1 MSWDDPSYKELH
13 FIIVKIMG
21 FKLKSKEGSHEQYE
35 GLYNGKRT
43 IITLDKGHDNF
54 PPRTKKNNLS
64 SMAKQAGFL
73 TTGTFKSFLRK
84 HLK

>member
-1 MSWDDPSYKELH
+1 
-13 FIIVKIMG
+13 MG

-35 GLYNGKRT
+35 GLINDKRT
-43 IITLDKGHDNF
+43 IITLDKGHDKF
-54 PPRTKKNNLS
+54 SPRTKKNNLS

-73 TTGTFKSFLRK
+73 TTGTFKNFLRK